1 MQLRVKGGYK
11 IHIGRYCFCAGEVI
25 PLAVLGL
32 SLTRRLLRTG
42 QVEQI
47 DIDDAIDTAA
57 IDRSDDED

>member
-25 PLAVLGL
+25 PRAVLGL
-32 SLTRRLLRTG
+32 SLARRLLATG

-47 DIDDAIDTAA
+47 DIDAIDTAA
-57 IDRSDDED
+57 IERSDDEG